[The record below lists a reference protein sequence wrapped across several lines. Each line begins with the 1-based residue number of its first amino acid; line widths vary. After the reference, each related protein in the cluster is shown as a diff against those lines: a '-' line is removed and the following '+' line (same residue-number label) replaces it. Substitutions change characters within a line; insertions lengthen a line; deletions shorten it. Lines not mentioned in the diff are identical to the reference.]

1 MLHIHRLKLC
11 RLVIVFDPGY
21 CSIELAG
28 AEMPSATCS
37 SSAAGSLASCCWNQ
51 MCKIWLASY
60 LAILVRPSPKNGRT
74 SRSTAKPVT
83 TPVADAATLVEIVF
97 GVGSCCYRPEMRK
110 SASLHQ
116 QCMTSRLPARSC
128 CPEGAGCPDCPCWQC
143 NIWGSLHQISISQ
156 CMHTLLQTGN
166 AGTLCRLCV
175 GLKCDG
181 RSSASIFGGLQT
193 KGTKCTPGMQ
203 DMFALCLLDKLE

>member
-28 AEMPSATCS
+28 AIQS
-37 SSAAGSLASCCWNQ
+37 SVVPAESDRMGD
-51 MCKIWLASY
+51 
-60 LAILVRPSPKNGRT
+60 GRT
-74 SRSTAKPVT
+74 LLLQLF
-83 TPVADAATLVEIVF
+83 TLDGCLVH
-97 GVGSCCYRPEMRK
+97 GVLAP
-110 SASLHQ
+110 L
-116 QCMTSRLPARSC
+116 
-128 CPEGAGCPDCPCWQC
+128 GADCPCWQC

-181 RSSASIFGGLQT
+181 RSSASIFQT

-203 DMFALCLLDKLE
+203 DMFALCLLDKLEYSETRNATYTQALFMQTCNSF